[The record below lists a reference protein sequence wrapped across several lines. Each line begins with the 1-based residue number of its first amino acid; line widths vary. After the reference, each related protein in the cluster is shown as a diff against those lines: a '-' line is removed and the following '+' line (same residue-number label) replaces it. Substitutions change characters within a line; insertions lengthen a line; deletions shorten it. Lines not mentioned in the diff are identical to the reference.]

1 MQKPFSLKARIKSFR
16 FALDGLK
23 YVIYNEHNF
32 RIHLFAALVVI
43 ALGFYLQITSAD
55 WLWLIVAIGLVMV
68 AEIINSAIE
77 NLVDL
82 ISPQQQKK
90 AGLIKDMAAAAV
102 LIASITAAIIGVLT
116 FYPFIL

>member
-1 MQKPFSLKARIKSFR
+1 MQKPFSIKARIKSFR
-16 FALDGLK
+16 FAIDGLK
-23 YVIYNEHNF
+23 HIILNEHNF

-43 ALGFYLQITSAD
+43 ALGFYLEVTITD
-55 WLWLIVAIGLVMV
+55 WLWLIAAIGFVLVT
-68 AEIINSAIE
+68 EIINSAIE

-82 ISPQQQKK
+82 VSPEKQKT

-116 FYPFIL
+116 FYPLIF

>member
-1 MQKPFSLKARIKSFR
+1 MQKPFSIKARIKSFR
-16 FALDGLK
+16 FAIDGLK
-23 YVIYNEHNF
+23 HVIQNEHNF

-55 WLWLIVAIGLVMV
+55 WLWLIAAIGFVMV
-68 AEIINSAIE
+68 TEIINSAIE

-82 ISPQQQKK
+82 VSPEKQKK

-102 LIASITAAIIGVLT
+102 LIASIAAAIIGVLI
-116 FYPFIL
+116 FYPLVF